1 MGDYNWNLSH
11 PSIYIVVANWSNAV
25 CDWQFMGS
33 TFVIVLYGFCVWKKI
48 FAFAPHNRVKA
59 EDYEDCSNYTEI

>member
-1 MGDYNWNLSH
+1 
-11 PSIYIVVANWSNAV
+11 
-25 CDWQFMGS
+25 MGS
-33 TFVIVLYGFCVWKKI
+33 TFVIVLYGFFVWKKI